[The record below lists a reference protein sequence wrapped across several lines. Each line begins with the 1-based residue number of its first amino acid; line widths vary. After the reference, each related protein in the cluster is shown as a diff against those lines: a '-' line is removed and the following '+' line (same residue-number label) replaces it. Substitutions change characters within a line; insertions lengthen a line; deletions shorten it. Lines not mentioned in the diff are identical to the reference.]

1 MCQCPLFFLSL
12 FQWTSYFHLTH
23 ILPLSLSVVSL
34 CCVSVVLILSPYSD
48 WFISQITSGHHCCR
62 LFWTSLILL
71 SSPSSLSILLFS
83 FCHFDASVFFEA
95 QAINLCRSV
104 PTKISQFQGRRWREV
119 RMVMGGVSPAR
130 IDPAS
135 HNVLSDTA
143 GSHHKH
149 P

>member
-1 MCQCPLFFLSL
+1 MFSHRLSPW
-12 FQWTSYFHLTH
+12 F
-23 ILPLSLSVVSL
+23 LSVVFLLYSFSHLTLIALSL
-34 CCVSVVLILSPYSD
+34 RSHLA
-48 WFISQITSGHHCCR
+48 ITAAGSFEH
-62 LFWTSLILL
+62 LL
-71 SSPSSLSILLFS
+71 SFSSLPSLSILLFS

-95 QAINLCRSV
+95 QAINLCRFV
-104 PTKISQFQGRRWREV
+104 PTKISQFQGRRWKEMR
-119 RMVMGGVSPAR
+119 RVMGGASPVR